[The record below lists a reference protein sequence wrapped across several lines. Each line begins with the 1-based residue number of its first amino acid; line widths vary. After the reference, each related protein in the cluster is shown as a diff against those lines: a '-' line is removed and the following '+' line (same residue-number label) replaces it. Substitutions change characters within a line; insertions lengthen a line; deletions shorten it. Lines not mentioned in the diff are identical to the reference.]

1 MPLYLLS
8 DAILFPPVEHAE
20 DGLLAVGGDLR
31 PERLLAAYAQGIF
44 PWYGEGEPILWHS
57 PDPRFVL
64 EASRFRIPTSTRKL
78 LRAHPFRLTMDL
90 AFERV
95 IAGCAS
101 APRPRQRGTWITD
114 EMRDAYIR
122 LHGLGFGHSVEAWSA
137 GSGGDLA
144 GGIYG
149 ISLGGVFFGE
159 SMFARETNASK
170 VALVALVRQLQDWG
184 IELIDCQVYTPHLA
198 RFGAASVPRRDYLE
212 LLRQALLKPTRRG
225 PWEFTSHQTNGSA
238 PPGVGGAEP

>member
-20 DGLLAVGGDLR
+20 DGLLAVGGDLS

-64 EASRFRIPTSTRKL
+64 STDRFRIPKN
-78 LRAHPFRLTMDL
+78 LRRVLRSNRFRFTMDL

-95 IAGCAS
+95 IDGCAA
-101 APRPRQRGTWITD
+101 APRPGQRGTWITE
-114 EMRDAYIR
+114 EMREAYVT
-122 LHGLGFGHSVEAWSA
+122 LHRMGFGHSVEAWNA
-137 GSGGDLA
+137 EGGSELA

-159 SMFARETNASK
+159 SMFARESDASK
-170 VALVALVRQLQDWG
+170 AALVALVRQLQEWG
-184 IELIDCQVYTPHLA
+184 IELVDCQIETPHLA
-198 RFGAASVPRRDYLE
+198 RFGAECISRADYLVS
-212 LLRQALLKPTRRG
+212 LRRALSKPTRRG
-225 PWEFTSHQTNGSA
+225 RWQFESPA
-238 PPGVGGAEP
+238 IV